1 MIESIL
7 VPEERAKVINAK
19 VIARVWDTKGVK
31 VSVEGNSIQ
40 FEGEGLELLAAKNFI
55 KAIGRGFSPIRA
67 QRLLEDEEAQ
77 LEIVELNFGE
87 SRLRTVRS
95 RLIGGGG
102 KTRAL
107 LEESTGVVVSI
118 SASGAKVGEIFILVG
133 SALGEDF
140 GSRSLNPVEDCDVFL
155 GKLGHSSG

>member
-19 VIARVWDTKGVK
+19 VIARVWDTKGIK
-31 VSVEGNSIQ
+31 VTLEGNSVT

-77 LEIVELNFGE
+77 LEIVELDFGE

-95 RLIGGGG
+95 RLIGSGG

-118 SASGAKVGEIFILVG
+118 YGGTVAMIGNWAQVRNARQAVEMLISGSMHKTVYRFLESIKV
-133 SALGEDF
+133 
-140 GSRSLNPVEDCDVFL
+140 
-155 GKLGHSSG
+155 